1 MEKLKMPDFQTDTE
15 EVAWW
20 FDNQD
25 QIALEAFEEMG
36 KQVLLLDPKDAEI
49 GKAKAAARGMSYE
62 AYMAQLL
69 HRALQD
75 EAA

>member
-1 MEKLKMPDFQTDTE
+1 MEKLKMPDFQTDAE
-15 EVAWW
+15 EAAWW

-25 QIALEAFEEMG
+25 QIAFEAFQEMG
-36 KQVLLLDPKDAEI
+36 SSFLLVDPKDAEL
-49 GKAKAAARGMSYE
+49 GKEKAAAKGMEYE

-69 HRALQD
+69 HRALHD